1 MKRCATCGEHKE
13 YEFFQ
18 RNSQQKDGYSCYCKT
33 CTKIADKIKYDQ
45 NKENHERLLQR
56 MLNASKT
63 RARRKNLEHTITLKD
78 LQYLYP
84 DDNKCP
90 VFGFELEWGHP
101 KCSSPSLDRIDSSKG
116 YTYDNCQIIS
126 NKANMLK
133 NDASLEELQLLV
145 NYLKE
150 IKF

>member
-1 MKRCATCGEHKE
+1 MKRCATCNENKE
-13 YEFFQ
+13 YTDFQ
-18 RNSQQKDGYSCYCKT
+18 RNSQQKDGYSCYCRS
-33 CTKIADKIKYDQ
+33 CTTIAYKVRYEE
-45 NKENHERLLQR
+45 NKNNQDWQLQK
-56 MLNASKT
+56 MLNASRT
-63 RARRKNLEHTITLKD
+63 RATRKNLEHTLTLNE

-90 VFGFELEWGHP
+90 VFGFELDWGHP
-101 KCSSPSLDRIDSSKG
+101 KWSSPSLDRIDSTKG
-116 YTYDNCQIIS
+116 YTYNNCQIIS

-133 NDASLEELQLLV
+133 NDATLEELELLV